1 VYKINLSRTELL
13 IINKRRKKEKNKLIF
28 KRLQCIYLAHKGTD
42 GKEIAKVLAVNK
54 NTVTKWIKTYE
65 ESGLNELCRP
75 IDYDRRSSKID
86 DYLEKIKQDI
96 KDNALTTLAELH
108 DWLKNKYS
116 LEMEISWLFRC
127 CKKNSICLARKSV

>member
-1 VYKINLSRTELL
+1 M
-13 IINKRRKKEKNKLIF
+13 
-28 KRLQCIYLAHKGTD
+28 AHKGTD

>member
-1 VYKINLSRTELL
+1 MYKINLSRTELL

-65 ESGLNELCRP
+65 ENGLNELCRP
-75 IDYDRRSSKID
+75 IDYDRRSSKLMIIWKR
-86 DYLEKIKQDI
+86 LNKI
-96 KDNALTTLAELH
+96 
-108 DWLKNKYS
+108 LKTM
-116 LEMEISWLFRC
+116 L
-127 CKKNSICLARKSV
+127 